1 MDKKGIIKVIG
12 LLATLVSAG
21 SAILT
26 SIANEKQMDI
36 MIEEKVE
43 KALAEKKTE
52 NEEENTDE
60 EES

>member
-1 MDKKGIIKVIG
+1 MDKKGLIKVIG
-12 LLATLVSAG
+12 LFATVVSVG
-21 SAILT
+21 SALLT
-26 SIANEKQMDI
+26 SWVNEKTMDN
-36 MIEEKVE
+36 MIDEKIE